1 MFKWKRRVIENRI
14 EHRLVLEDD
23 EDEVIGSVIAT
34 EEKDGWKVDADCE
47 EIGYKAVEER
57 VDKKFLKIMVS
68 NKKKFIK
75 EEFEKVED
83 NR

>member
-1 MFKWKRRVIENRI
+1 MFKWKRKVIENRI
-14 EHRLVLEDD
+14 EYRLFLEDD

-34 EEKDGWKVDADCE
+34 EEKDGWKVEADCE
-47 EIGYKAVEER
+47 EIGYKTVEER
-57 VDKKFLKIMVS
+57 VDKKFLKITVS
-68 NKKKFIK
+68 NMKKFIK